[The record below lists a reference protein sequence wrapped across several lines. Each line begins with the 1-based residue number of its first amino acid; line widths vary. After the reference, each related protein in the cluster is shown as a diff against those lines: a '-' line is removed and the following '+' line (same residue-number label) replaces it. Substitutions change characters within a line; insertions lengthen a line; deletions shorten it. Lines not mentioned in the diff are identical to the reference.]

1 MGRWTVTDDAL
12 PPVALHS
19 RDEGA
24 GPVVVLL
31 HGVGQSHTV
40 WNEVVSGLA
49 SEFRVI
55 AVDLRGHGKSPN
67 PPGSRFSFPELE
79 GDVLQLLD
87 EKAVDSAYVVGHS
100 GGALLALRLALDH
113 PERVRGLVMVCGAAY
128 TDTHTRSI
136 AQRWT
141 ETYEKEGPDA
151 FGLRVLKD
159 LYYPDWIEAHL
170 DYADQVRAAVR
181 HQDFGPATRWSSAMA
196 KFDEKSRV
204 ASLKI
209 PTLIVQAM
217 DDQVVDAS
225 HGRILRQSIP
235 GAQIRIFA
243 ETGHMVPL
251 ERPKETIDAVR
262 GFVQTAEER
271 RRSSPATP

>member
-1 MGRWTVTDDAL
+1 MPEATL
-12 PPVALHS
+12 PPVELHT
-19 RDEGA
+19 RDEGQ

-31 HGVGQSHTV
+31 HGVGLTHAI
-40 WNEVVSGLA
+40 WNGIIPGLT

-55 AVDLRGHGKSPN
+55 APDLRGHGKSPN
-67 PPGSRFSFPELE
+67 PPNSQFTLPELE
-79 GDVLQLLD
+79 GDVLNLLD
-87 EKAVDSAYVVGHS
+87 AKSVDSAYVVGHS

-113 PERVRGLVMVCGAAY
+113 PDRVRGLVVVCGAGY
-128 TDTHTRSI
+128 VDTHTRSI
-136 AQRWT
+136 VQRWN
-141 ETYEKEGPDA
+141 ETYDKEGPDA
-151 FGLRVLKD
+151 YGLRILKD

-170 DYADQVRAAVR
+170 DFADQVRAAVK
-181 HQDFGPATRWSSAMA
+181 HQDLGPSRKWNAALD

-235 GAQIRIFA
+235 GAQIRILA
-243 ETGHMVPL
+243 DTGHMVPL
-251 ERPKETIDAVR
+251 ERPKETLEAVAR
-262 GFVQTAEER
+262 FLRAAEER
-271 RRSSPATP
+271 RAASTSTA